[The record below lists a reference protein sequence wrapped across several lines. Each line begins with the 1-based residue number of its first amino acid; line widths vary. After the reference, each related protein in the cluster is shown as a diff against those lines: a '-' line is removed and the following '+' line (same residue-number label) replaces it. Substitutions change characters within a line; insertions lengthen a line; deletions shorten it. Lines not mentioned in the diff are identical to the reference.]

1 MNVVEQTGGTY
12 LTGTIDIIFLSTHS
26 TTVSVD
32 ASEVDMRVAIDN
44 LLVLGGYS
52 SATPSSV
59 IRIGPNRAGAYQWH
73 IDLASDNNGGDI
85 PLFTVNGDQLVCGLN
100 CPTPA
105 VNVTSVRDREKPWKQ
120 QLKLEASHSY
130 ETQHVTISSAAQV
143 HEIQTLEVFA
153 TKGFFHLSLGSY
165 SVAFP
170 LNLLPISTLSSRVK
184 VALQT
189 LVGVDGVDVSFN
201 MLANTT
207 MNVVVTFTH
216 WNGDVPLIS
225 LNDTALVY
233 ETFDNGVFVALLSQ
247 F

>member
-1 MNVVEQTGGTY
+1 
-12 LTGTIDIIFLSTHS
+12 
-26 TTVSVD
+26 
-32 ASEVDMRVAIDN
+32 
-44 LLVLGGYS
+44 
-52 SATPSSV
+52 
-59 IRIGPNRAGAYQWH
+59 
-73 IDLASDNNGGDI
+73 
-85 PLFTVNGDQLVCGLN
+85 
-100 CPTPA
+100 
-105 VNVTSVRDREKPWKQ
+105 
-120 QLKLEASHSY
+120 KLEASHSY

-143 HEIQTLEVFA
+143 HEVQTLEVFA

-233 ETFDNGVFVALLSQ
+233 ETFDNGVFVGTIPAHGYVVETTKGIGCEEQAIELLDSDPTTQGYFTCTFGSDPMVSNPIAYDSSAMEVARVLSQ
-247 F
+247 LPLLG